1 MADLALSP
9 GVKLAWRVAGDLAFQ
24 EKDPLIEPRHLF
36 LGVFSL
42 GKLVAAAEKGYKKDD
57 LVAGVKPE
65 AARLD
70 ELARRHGID
79 IASIRRAVRRTSAAR
94 APKSATALPKGQA
107 VSRSETSRHI
117 FEEAAKQSASVLDVF
132 SLLRSLIQAQNPE
145 IEEATAAMQ
154 AGLAGILRE
163 LQPAESLTQLVSM
176 SLDPRLTDLD
186 TVVSKEFREVVQ
198 VTEAVDTK
206 IAIQAYQAL

>member
-94 APKSATALPKGQA
+94 APKNATALPKGQA
-107 VSRSETSRHI
+107 VSRSETSRPI
-117 FEEAAKQSASVLDVF
+117 FE
-132 SLLRSLIQAQNPE
+132 
-145 IEEATAAMQ
+145 EEATAAMQ

-186 TVVSKEFREVVQ
+186 TVVSKEFREV
-198 VTEAVDTK
+198 
-206 IAIQAYQAL
+206 